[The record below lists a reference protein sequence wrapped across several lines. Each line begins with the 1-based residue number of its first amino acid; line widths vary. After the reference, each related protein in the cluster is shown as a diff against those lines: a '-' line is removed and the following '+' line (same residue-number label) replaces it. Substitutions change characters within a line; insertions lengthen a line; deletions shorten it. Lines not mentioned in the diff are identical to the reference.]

1 MNIEYYQK
9 PSSTKCYIMKH
20 PNVIQANST
29 VLYSTVLIIDDVSM
43 LYMKNPIVIQVKGKQ
58 IS

>member
-9 PSSTKCYIMKH
+9 TSSTKCYIMKH

-29 VLYSTVLIIDDVSM
+29 VTILNMY
-43 LYMKNPIVIQVKGKQ
+43 Y
-58 IS
+58 